1 MSDFASR
8 IERDYPVRRKAQE
21 KERFRIWL
29 VATLR
34 EMGYPVALQSSES
47 ALQSGGRVTNVV
59 VGDPERAK
67 LILTAHYDT
76 PLRELLPPLICP
88 TRPVTYVLYQA
99 LTPVLALAVSFL
111 AAFALTFP
119 FNAPFW
125 TLPVFLVLLIACLA
139 YLKLGPSETNNLND
153 STSGVAALLETAA
166 RLTPRYRG
174 NVCFVFFDCGAQAN
188 QGAKAFRKKYP
199 VTRERS
205 VIHLD
210 CVGDGDEVLFLPSKY
225 SRWNGELLDFINES
239 FADIGKPESKTVLL
253 KTDGLVYYPSD
264 NRAFRYSTA
273 VCAVK
278 RMAGFG
284 RCIMPRKAS
293 ALDEEN
299 IGILSA
305 GLVKLVMRC
314 G

>member
-1 MSDFASR
+1 MNDFMAR

-34 EMGYPVALQSSES
+34 EMGYHVELQSNES
-47 ALQSGGRVTNVV
+47 ALQTGGRVTNVV

-76 PLRELLPPLICP
+76 PLREILPPLLCP

-99 LTPVLALAVSFL
+99 LTPVLALVVSFL
-111 AAFALTFP
+111 VAFALTFP

-125 TLPVFLVLLIACLA
+125 TLPIFLVLPIGCLA
-139 YLKLGPSETNNLND
+139 YLKLGPSEKNNAND
-153 STSGVAALLETAA
+153 NTSGVVTLLEVAKN
-166 RLTPRYRG
+166 LTPRYRA
-174 NVCFVFFDCGAQAN
+174 NVCFVFFDCGAQAG

-199 VTRERS
+199 VTKEKS

-210 CVGDGDEVLFLPSKY
+210 CVGEGDEIMFLPSKY
-225 SRWNGELLDFINES
+225 SRWNTELLDFINES
-239 FADIGKPESKTVLL
+239 FADVEKPENKTVFL

-264 NRAFRYSTA
+264 NRTFRYSTT

-278 RMAGFG
+278 KVLGFG
-284 RCIMPRKAS
+284 RCITPRKA
-293 ALDEEN
+293 AEIDEAN
-299 IGILSA
+299 VDLLSR
-305 GLVKLVMRC
+305 GLCALVMHC

>member
-1 MSDFASR
+1 MNDFVSR

-34 EMGYPVALQSSES
+34 EMGYSVALQSNES
-47 ALQSGGRVTNVV
+47 ALQTGGRVTNVV
-59 VGDPERAK
+59 VGDPEKAK
-67 LILTAHYDT
+67 IIFTAHYDT
-76 PLRELLPPLICP
+76 PLREVLPPLICP

-99 LTPVLALAVSFL
+99 LTPILALLVSFL
-111 AAFALTFP
+111 VAFALTFP

-125 TLPVFLVLLIACLA
+125 TLPIFLVLLLGCLA
-139 YLKLGPSETNNLND
+139 YLKLGPSERNNVND
-153 STSGVAALLETAA
+153 DTSGVVTLLEIAKN
-166 RLTPRYRG
+166 LTPRYRG
-174 NVCFVFFDCGAQAN
+174 NVCFVFFDCGAQAG

-199 VTRERS
+199 ITREKS

-210 CVGDGDEVLFLPSKY
+210 CVGQGDEILFLPSKY
-225 SRWNGELLDFINES
+225 SRWNTELLDFINES
-239 FADIGKPESKTVLL
+239 FADLEKPESKTVFL

-264 NRAFRYSTA
+264 NRVFRYSTA

-278 RMAGFG
+278 KVSGFG
-284 RCIMPRKAS
+284 RCITPRKVS
-293 ALDEEN
+293 VLDEAN
-299 IGILSA
+299 INILSR
-305 GLVKLVMRC
+305 GLCALVMRC

>member
-1 MSDFASR
+1 MNDFVSR

-34 EMGYPVALQSSES
+34 ALGYHVELQSNES
-47 ALQSGGRVTNVV
+47 ALQTGGRVTNVV
-59 VGDPERAK
+59 VGDPEKAK
-67 LILTAHYDT
+67 LILSAHYDT
-76 PLRELLPPLICP
+76 GLREILPPLICP
-88 TRPVTYVLYQA
+88 TRPLTYVLYQA
-99 LTPVLALAVSFL
+99 LTPLLALIMSFL
-111 AAFALTFP
+111 IAFALTFP
-119 FNAPFW
+119 FDAPFW
-125 TLPVFLVLLIACLA
+125 TLPIFLVLLLACLA
-139 YLKLGPSETNNLND
+139 YLKLGPSERNNEND
-153 STSGVAALLETAA
+153 DTSGVVTLLEVAKN
-166 RLTPRYRG
+166 LTPRYRA
-174 NVCFVFFDCGAQAN
+174 NVCFVFFDCGAQAG

-199 VTRERS
+199 VTREKS
-205 VIHLD
+205 VLHLD
-210 CVGDGDEVLFLPSKY
+210 CVGEGDEIMFLPSKY
-225 SRWNGELLDFINES
+225 SRWNTELLDFINES
-239 FADIGKPESKTVLL
+239 FADVEKPESKTVFL

-278 RMAGFG
+278 KASGFG
-284 RCIMPRKAS
+284 RCITPRKAS

-299 IGILSA
+299 INILSA

>member
-29 VATLR
+29 IATLR
-34 EMGYPVALQSSES
+34 EMGYPAALQSKES

-59 VGDPERAK
+59 VGDPEKAK

-76 PLRELLPPLICP
+76 PLREPLPPLLCP

-99 LTPVLALAVSFL
+99 LTPVLALVVSFL
-111 AAFALTFP
+111 IAFALTFP

-125 TLPVFLVLLIACLA
+125 TLPIFLVLLIGCLA
-139 YLKLGPSETNNLND
+139 YLKFGPSETNNLND
-153 STSGVAALLETAA
+153 DISGVVTLLEVAKS
-166 RLTPRYRG
+166 LTPRYRG
-174 NVCFVFFDCGAQAN
+174 NVCFVFFDCGAQTG

-199 VTRERS
+199 ATREKS

-210 CVGDGDEVLFLPSKY
+210 CVGDGDEIMFLPSKY
-225 SRWNGELLDFINES
+225 SRWNSELLDFINES
-239 FADIGKPESKTVLL
+239 FADAEKPEGKSVFL
-253 KTDGLVYYPSD
+253 KADGLVYYPSD

-278 RMAGFG
+278 KAAGFG
-284 RCIMPRKAS
+284 RCITPRKTS
-293 ALDEEN
+293 ALDEAN
-299 IGILSA
+299 IDILIA
-305 GLVKLVMRC
+305 GLARLVMRC

>member
-1 MSDFASR
+1 MNDFVSR

-34 EMGYPVALQSSES
+34 EMGYHVALQSNES

-59 VGDPERAK
+59 VGDPEKAK
-67 LILTAHYDT
+67 IIFTAHYDT
-76 PLRELLPPLICP
+76 PLCEVLPPLICP
-88 TRPVTYVLYQA
+88 TRSLTYVLYQA
-99 LTPVLALAVSFL
+99 LTPILALVVSFL
-111 AAFALTFP
+111 VAFALTFP

-125 TLPVFLVLLIACLA
+125 TLPIFLVLLLGCLA
-139 YLKLGPSETNNLND
+139 YLKLGPSEKNNVND
-153 STSGVAALLETAA
+153 NTSGVVTLLEIAKSI
-166 RLTPRYRG
+166 TPRYRG
-174 NVCFVFFDCGAQAN
+174 NVCFVFFDCGAQAG

-199 VTRERS
+199 VTREKS

-210 CVGDGDEVLFLPSKY
+210 CVGDGDEILFLPSKY
-225 SRWNGELLDFINES
+225 SRWNSELLDFINES
-239 FADIGKPESKTVLL
+239 FEDLEKPEGKTVFL

-278 RMAGFG
+278 KLPGFG
-284 RCIMPRKAS
+284 RCISPRKTTEI
-293 ALDEEN
+293 DEAN
-299 IGILSA
+299 IDLLSR
-305 GLVKLVMRC
+305 GLCALVMRC